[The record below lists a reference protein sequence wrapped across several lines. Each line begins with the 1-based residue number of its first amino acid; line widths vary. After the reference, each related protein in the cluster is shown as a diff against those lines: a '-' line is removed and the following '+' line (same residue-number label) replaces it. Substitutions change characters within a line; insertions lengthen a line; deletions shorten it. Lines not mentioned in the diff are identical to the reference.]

1 MGSRE
6 QREEENTSSEKP
18 NRKHKQINKM
28 AAQENKPVST
38 VVRDDFFND
47 PFVKD
52 WWSDFDAPMQQWD
65 KSFQRQISETPRKS
79 MLDSFFTL
87 REKGRDAGG
96 VHAALS
102 GSSQSSS
109 MQLKHGKFSV
119 TVDIQDFDPEDID
132 IKVEGDFIVLVGN
145 REIKRGNSFSVRQF
159 NQRFPLPSGIDVS
172 KLSTEVTGGGQ
183 LVISAPQ
190 LKDDS
195 SLTIS
200 QGGDVDM
207 QSSSENR
214 KTTSE
219 AAFEVEGGTG
229 KTKKEE

>member
-47 PFVKD
+47 PFFKD
-52 WWSDFDAPMQQWD
+52 WWSDFDSP
-65 KSFQRQISETPRKS
+65 
-79 MLDSFFTL
+79 
-87 REKGRDAGG
+87 
-96 VHAALS
+96 
-102 GSSQSSS
+102 

-159 NQRFPLPSGIDVS
+159 NQRFPLPSGI
-172 KLSTEVTGGGQ
+172 
-183 LVISAPQ
+183 
-190 LKDDS
+190 
-195 SLTIS
+195 
-200 QGGDVDM
+200 
-207 QSSSENR
+207 
-214 KTTSE
+214 
-219 AAFEVEGGTG
+219 
-229 KTKKEE
+229 